1 MTKYK
6 LERGVLINTDNFK
19 LETEIMHKDYIIK
32 CLEKKL
38 EEVLEENEEL
48 KISLKAIV
56 K

>member
-1 MTKYK
+1 MSKYK
-6 LERGVLINTDNFK
+6 LVQGVLINTDNLK
-19 LETEIMHKDYIIK
+19 LEAELMHKDYIIK